1 VLTDA
6 LLLDRSLSLR
16 NGPRDVPE
24 PQPGEVVVRVEWAG
38 VSARDL
44 HVLRTG
50 DRVAHWPATLGHE
63 VAGTVENCPGG
74 ELPAGRRVVI
84 DSRVPCENCAGCAAK
99 PVRCERLARVGEAR
113 PGGFAGHLLM
123 AAGRVVACPDSLEAA
138 VAVLAEPLAVAIHAL
153 GRVPGPPERAAIL
166 GYGPVGALVHLEI
179 SRQWPE
185 TETAVVEPV
194 ASRRELARALGA
206 GVTSREELE
215 ARNAGRRP
223 RLVVDAAGYPGALA
237 DALALCEDG
246 GTVLALAPERGGLGP
261 PGSGVSPGGAVS
273 PRAGTGREPAKIV
286 PDLLAGRGLMVAG
299 STGFSGELAD
309 AVAALSSD
317 PERYRPVVTESVL
330 LDEAP
335 SRLRELLE
343 SPSAGKVLIRP

>member
-1 VLTDA
+1 
-6 LLLDRSLSLR
+6 
-16 NGPRDVPE
+16 
-24 PQPGEVVVRVEWAG
+24 VEWAG
-38 VSARDL
+38 VCARDL

-63 VAGTVENCPGG
+63 VVGTVENCPGG

-84 DSRVPCENCAGCAAK
+84 DPRVPCENCPGCTAK

-123 AAGRVVACPDSLEAA
+123 AAERVVACPDSLEAE
-138 VAVLAEPLAVAIHAL
+138 VAVLAEPLAVAMHAL
-153 GRVPGPPERAAIL
+153 GRVLRPPERAAIL

-246 GTVLALAPERGGLGP
+246 GTVLALAPERGVRGHRGLGCPQEALCP
-261 PGSGVSPGGAVS
+261 PGLAPGVNRQRSFPTCS
-273 PRAGTGREPAKIV
+273 
-286 PDLLAGRGLMVAG
+286 RGAG
-299 STGFSGELAD
+299 SWSPARPAFPASWPTPSPPDHQTPNATG
-309 AVAALSSD
+309 
-317 PERYRPVVTESVL
+317 PW
-330 LDEAP
+330 
-335 SRLRELLE
+335 
-343 SPSAGKVLIRP
+343 